1 MLLKKFMRC
10 ISVVI
15 GGRRWTEDLAQIL
28 GRVTSALGVTGQVEA
43 ALYKLLVYDTGSFFL
58 SHRDSEKAPGM
69 FATLVVVLPS
79 IYTGGEL
86 LIRHKGRTVR
96 LDLRHDEPSEVAYAA
111 FYADCRHEVLPVV
124 SGYRLA
130 LVYNLLRVGD
140 GPPPQPPDYA
150 PQQHQ
155 ATELLSAWGEGD
167 PSPAAGPSKLIYPL
181 PPGACLHPGGP
192 RLRVPEGGRCRGR
205 RRPDGGRAGRGL
217 RPPSRPGQYRGKRLG
232 RVCRGWA
239 LERPRVRDWGGGG

>member
-1 MLLKKFMRC
+1 MSSLVNTLADLLSQVRRPGDFYATGVADVHLPALEVTGLGPVALPLLPAQAEQLIEGAERAPYGRG
-10 ISVVI
+10 SETLVDTEVRRTWQLDASRVRI
-15 GGRRWTEDLAQIL
+15 GGQRWTEDLAQIL

-155 ATELLSAWGEGD
+155 ATELLSAWGEGT
-167 PSPAAGPSKLIYPL
+167 
-181 PPGACLHPGGP
+181 P
-192 RLRVPEGGRCRGR
+192 RPQTGHR
-205 RRPDGGRAGRGL
+205 
-217 RPPSRPGQYRGKRLG
+217 S
-232 RVCRGWA
+232 
-239 LERPRVRDWGGGG
+239 